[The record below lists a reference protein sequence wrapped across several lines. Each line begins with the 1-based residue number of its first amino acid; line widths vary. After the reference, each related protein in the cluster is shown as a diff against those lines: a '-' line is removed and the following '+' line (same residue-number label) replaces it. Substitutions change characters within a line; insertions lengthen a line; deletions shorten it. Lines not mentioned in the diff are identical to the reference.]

1 MKSFG
6 TTGKNAFNILW
17 AGQAVSLLGT
27 GLTRFAVMIWAYQV
41 EGSATALALLGFFA
55 CITFVVVSPFAGV
68 LVDRWDRRKVMFL
81 ADLGAGVMTGML
93 LLLNLSD
100 RLELWHL
107 YLAEGL
113 AGAFEAFQEPA
124 FSAAISLLVPKEE
137 YTRSNGLLGLG
148 KSAARVLAPA
158 FSGLLMQAGG
168 LNSVM
173 TVDMMTMGLAL
184 GGLALVRI
192 PAPQRTQTGQQAQGN
207 FWHELRFGFGYIFNR
222 PGLRGILIT
231 YFNINLFGTL
241 TYFAVLSPM
250 ILARTGGDE
259 VTLGVVRTV
268 MGLGGICGGL
278 FISLRRA
285 PWRKTRIFLWSTLLS
300 FLICDFMTAVSRS
313 VWGWSLAGF
322 VSELTIPF
330 IVSPYYALWQE
341 QVPPDVQGRV
351 FSTREMVQISS
362 QPAGYLLGGLLAD
375 RLFEPLF
382 QGPGMLTWLIG
393 SGPGAGMAA
402 MFLLTSL
409 LGGLTGLTGLL
420 SPAIRR
426 LDAPAQ
432 ESPLP
437 ALPEEAGQAVVFSDE
452 RVK

>member
-1 MKSFG
+1 MKSFAP
-6 TTGKNAFNILW
+6 TGKNAFNLLW

-27 GLTRFAVMIWAYQV
+27 GLTRFAVMIWAYQI

-55 CITFVVVSPFAGV
+55 CITFVAVSPFAGV

-81 ADLGAGVMTGML
+81 ADLGAGAMTGL
-93 LLLNLSD
+93 LLALNLSG

-124 FSAAISLLVPKEE
+124 FSAAISLLVPKED

-158 FSGLLMQAGG
+158 LSGLLMQAGG

-173 TVDMMTMGLAL
+173 TVDLATMGLAL

-192 PAPQRTQTGQQAQGN
+192 PAPQRTPAGQQAQGSL
-207 FWHELRFGFGYIFNR
+207 WHEMRFGFGYIFTR
-222 PGLRGILIT
+222 PGLRGILLT
-231 YFNINLFGTL
+231 FFMINLFATL

-259 VTLGVVRTV
+259 MALGVVRTV

-285 PWRKTRIFLWSTLLS
+285 PWQKTRVFLWSTLLS

-313 VWGWSLAGF
+313 AWGWSLAGF

-341 QVPPDVQGRV
+341 HVPADVQGRV

-362 QPAGYLLGGLLAD
+362 QPAGYLLGGVLAD

-382 QGPGMLTWLIG
+382 RVSGPLTWLIG

-402 MFLLTSL
+402 MFLMTSL
-409 LGGLTGLTGLL
+409 LGGLTGLVGLL
-420 SPAIRR
+420 SPSIRR
-426 LDAPAQ
+426 LDDHPSENQ
-432 ESPLP
+432 SL
-437 ALPEEAGQAVVFSDE
+437 ALAEAD
-452 RVK
+452 